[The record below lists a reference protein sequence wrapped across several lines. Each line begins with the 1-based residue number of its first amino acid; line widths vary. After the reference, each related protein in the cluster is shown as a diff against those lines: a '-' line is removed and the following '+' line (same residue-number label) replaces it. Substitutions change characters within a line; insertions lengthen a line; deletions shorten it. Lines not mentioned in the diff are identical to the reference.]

1 MRFLADEN
9 FPGDAVAALRSTGHD
24 VTWVRTAMP
33 GSADADIL
41 ETAQRE
47 RRVLLTFDRDFG
59 ELAWRQRARTSVTS
73 STSSSSRW
81 RPTARAAV
89 EDNFTEPS
97 AFILPSIVNSMVW
110 VPPSRWAS
118 GAIRVTMRLA
128 SELTLNQ

>member
-33 GSADADIL
+33 GSANADIL

-59 ELAWRQRARTSVTS
+59 ELAWRQRLPAECGVVLFRLPMPLPAGVGRTLEAIL
-73 STSSSSRW
+73 SSRQDW
-81 RPTARAAV
+81 TGHFAVIRP
-89 EDNFTEPS
+89 
-97 AFILPSIVNSMVW
+97 
-110 VPPSRWAS
+110 
-118 GAIRVTMRLA
+118 G
-128 SELTLNQ
+128 